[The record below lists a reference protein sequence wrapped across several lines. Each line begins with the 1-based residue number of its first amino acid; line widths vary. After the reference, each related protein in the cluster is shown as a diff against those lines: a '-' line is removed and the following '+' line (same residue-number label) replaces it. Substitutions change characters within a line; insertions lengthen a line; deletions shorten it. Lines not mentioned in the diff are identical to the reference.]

1 LGTHVVRDGSASSTE
16 ASASR
21 HQPDTMRILGVDP
34 GLNTTGYGVIEVD
47 RARSPLGRAR
57 LIEAGIVRSRA
68 NTSIE
73 HRLDEIYT
81 GVREVIEA
89 LKPEMVALEQLFS
102 HYERPRTAIL
112 MGHARG
118 VICLAAGQ
126 AGIAVVHYEPTRVK
140 KVMTGNGRA
149 PKHQIQLAVKLQ
161 LGLNNVPEPADVA
174 DALAI
179 ALCGHHLGNV
189 SAIEKLSASS

>member
-1 LGTHVVRDGSASSTE
+1 MSGVADSSSGKPT
-16 ASASR
+16 R
-21 HQPDTMRILGVDP
+21 PNPNKTLRILGVDP
-34 GLNTTGYGVIEVD
+34 GLNTTGYGVIDAD
-47 RARSPLGRAR
+47 RSGLPATPIR
-57 LIEAGIVRSRA
+57 LVEAGIVRSRPNA
-68 NTSIE
+68 SIE
-73 HRLDEIYT
+73 SRLDEIHK
-81 GVREVIEA
+81 GICEVIES
-89 LKPEMVALEQLFS
+89 LQPEMVALEQLFS

-126 AGIAVVHYEPTRVK
+126 AGIDVAHYEPTRVK

-161 LGLNNVPEPADVA
+161 LGLKEIPEPADVA

-179 ALCGHHLGNV
+179 ALCGHHLGHQRNDLET
-189 SAIEKLSASS
+189 SRL

>member
-1 LGTHVVRDGSASSTE
+1 MSGIADSSSGKPT
-16 ASASR
+16 R
-21 HQPDTMRILGVDP
+21 PNPDNTLRILGVDP
-34 GLNTTGYGVIEVD
+34 GLNTTGYGVIDTD
-47 RARSPLGRAR
+47 RSGLPASSIR
-57 LIEAGIVRSRA
+57 LVEAGIVRSRPNA
-68 NTSIE
+68 SIE
-73 HRLDEIYT
+73 SRLDEIYN
-81 GVREVIEA
+81 GICEVIES
-89 LKPEMVALEQLFS
+89 LQPEMVALEQLFS

-126 AGIAVVHYEPTRVK
+126 AGIDVAHYEPTRVK

-161 LGLNNVPEPADVA
+161 LGLNEIPEPADVA

-179 ALCGHHLGNV
+179 ALCGHHLGKQQNDLKT
-189 SAIEKLSASS
+189 SRL